1 MKKRERV
8 GRFKVIKRLGEGS
21 QGTVFLCLDEDL
33 QRHVAIKLLDK
44 SNRSSEHKQA
54 DFLSEARSLSKN
66 QHPNIVSIYE
76 VGKEE
81 DTPYLVCE
89 YIEGVLLS
97 DKLHDGPMPL
107 PQLLDIMQGVL
118 EGMSQAHQNGIVHR
132 DLKPSNI
139 IISNDSN
146 RAKVMDF
153 GVARRVTGEPEN
165 ESHLIGF
172 SRYMAP
178 EYIQKGRIGCEMDV
192 FALGLILSEMLT
204 GEPPFKGESQQ
215 AILEEIC
222 TKTIE
227 PPSTVN
233 SEIDEQLD
241 RIVLKALERD
251 PALRYPTAG
260 EMLQVL
266 NDFRQG
272 EQLSEE
278 ATQGGSTLD
287 FLLRRMRRKSDFP
300 VLSSSVRS
308 LNAITTV
315 SDKDVNQ
322 ISSVIVKDFSLANK
336 ILRVVNSAHYGRFS
350 GNVGTVSRAIVILG
364 IQPIR
369 SLATSLIFFEHMQN
383 QAHAKRLKA
392 LISKALFTAVL
403 AKELATDADD
413 AESYFLAGML
423 NELGKLLVAFY
434 LPGESGD
441 IDQLI
446 KQQGLPTEK
455 AVYQVLGASY
465 ESIGEG
471 IAKQWNFPAS
481 LTDGMRKFE
490 LKPNMKNV
498 MGELHKQMSVSCAN
512 EMSSV
517 IAENGADAQQELKGL
532 FQSYGAGLGLSKKDF
547 NELMERSV
555 KEYIELVNLLVPGN
569 NNDFL
574 EKLTGIVSSGEDKRE
589 GRVSAGEESNSTA
602 LLESGGSLAD
612 VFNDEQQ
619 NEAEVDEAERLLSE
633 GLQEVSNMLVEGDGV
648 SQVCSVVLETLYR
661 AMGFQRIVLS
671 IRSGDGKQI
680 VARMGFGEDI
690 DAFIKRFH
698 FPAAYSPD
706 IFHVAMK
713 NVVDIYI
720 ADSSDEKIKKSI
732 PQWYTNCTSAGSL
745 LIFPLVVKQ
754 KTLGLIYAD
763 HSDQNGLHVDGQRLN
778 LIKALRNQ
786 IVLAFQSH

>member
-1 MKKRERV
+1 MKKRI
-8 GRFKVIKRLGEGS
+8 GRFKVIERLGEGS

-33 QRHVAIKLLDK
+33 QRRVAIKLLDK
-44 SNRSSEHKQA
+44 SNRSTEHQQA

-107 PQLLDIMQGVL
+107 PQLLEIIQGVL
-118 EGMSQAHQNGIVHR
+118 EGMGQAHQNGIVHR

-139 IISNDSN
+139 IISDDSN

-153 GVARRVTGEPEN
+153 GVARRVTGESKD
-165 ESHLIGF
+165 ESHLMGF

-178 EYIQKGRIGCEMDV
+178 EYIQRGRVGCEMDV

-204 GEPPFKGESQQ
+204 GEPQFKGENRQ
-215 AILEEIC
+215 AILDEIA

-241 RIVLKALERD
+241 RIVLKALERE
-251 PALRYPTAG
+251 PTLRYPTAG
-260 EMLQVL
+260 EMLQAV
-266 NDFRQG
+266 NNFRQG
-272 EQLSEE
+272 DQFSEE
-278 ATQGGSTLD
+278 SGQGGTTLD

-336 ILRVVNSAHYGRFS
+336 ILRVVNSAYYGRFS

-364 IQPIR
+364 VQPIR

-383 QAHAKRLKA
+383 QAHAKRLKG

-403 AKELATDADD
+403 AKELAMDADD

-446 KQQGLPTEK
+446 KQQELPAEK
-455 AVYQVLGASY
+455 AVHQVLGASY

-481 LTDGMRKFE
+481 LTDSMRKFE
-490 LKPNMKNV
+490 PKSNMKNV
-498 MGELHKQMSVSCAN
+498 EGELHKQMSVSCAN
-512 EMSSV
+512 EISSV
-517 IAENGADAQQELKGL
+517 IAKNGTDAQQVLRTL
-532 FQSYGAGLGLSKKDF
+532 FQTYGAGLGLSKKGFDD
-547 NELMERSV
+547 LIDRSV
-555 KEYIELVNLLVPGN
+555 KEYIDLTSLLVPGSN
-569 NNDFL
+569 NGFL
-574 EKLTGIVSSGEDKRE
+574 KKLTSIVSSGEDKRQK
-589 GRVSAGEESNSTA
+589 GAATDGEESNSTT
-602 LLESGGSLAD
+602 LLESGGSLAA
-612 VFNDEQQ
+612 VAQQ
-619 NEAEVDEAERLLSE
+619 SEAEPDEAERLLSE

-648 SQVCSVVLETLYR
+648 SQICNVVLETLYR
-661 AMGFQRIVLS
+661 AMSFQRIVLS

-698 FPAAYSPD
+698 FPIAYSPD

-713 NVVDIYI
+713 NAVDIYI
-720 ADSSDEKIKKSI
+720 ADSGDEKIKKSI
-732 PQWYTNCTSAGSL
+732 PQWYTDCASAGSL
-745 LIFPLVVKQ
+745 LIFPLVVKK

-763 HSDQNGLHVDGQRLN
+763 HSDPNGLQVDGQRLN

-786 IVLAFQSH
+786 IALAFQSH